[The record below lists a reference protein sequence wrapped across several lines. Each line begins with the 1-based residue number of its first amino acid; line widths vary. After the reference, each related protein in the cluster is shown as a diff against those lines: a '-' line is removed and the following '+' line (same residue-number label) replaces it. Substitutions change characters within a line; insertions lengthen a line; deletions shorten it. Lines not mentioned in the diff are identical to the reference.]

1 MKLKELP
8 GLLFKGKTGDIRIQ
22 VFRYLVSGGTAFLID
37 AGILALLT
45 ESFGRER
52 LLLWTAIAFAAGLL
66 TTYLFSIFW
75 VFNNR
80 SLKSRTAEV
89 LIFILIG
96 VFGLGL
102 TELLMWLFAQ
112 KAGLHYMIAKIFTT
126 VLIFAWNFL
135 AKKTI
140 LFRSR

>member
-8 GLLFKGKTGDIRIQ
+8 GLLFKGKTSDIRIQ

-75 VFNNR
+75 VFDNR

-126 VLIFAWNFL
+126 VLVFAWNFL

>member
-1 MKLKELP
+1 MKLKDLP